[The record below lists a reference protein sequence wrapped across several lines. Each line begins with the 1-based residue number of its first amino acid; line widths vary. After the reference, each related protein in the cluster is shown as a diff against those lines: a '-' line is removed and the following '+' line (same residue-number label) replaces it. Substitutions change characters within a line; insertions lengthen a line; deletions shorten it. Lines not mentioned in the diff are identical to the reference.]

1 MCACKREGKGGREGE
16 EGEHEYRSI
25 DVSGR
30 RERPAGSTTPADE
43 NAGRGGRGLQNGR
56 PGTLLLFEPT
66 GSRAFA
72 PQATMTWDGRGVE
85 NNSVW
90 FCDRRQVIATGL

>member
-43 NAGRGGRGLQNGR
+43 NAGRGEGGYRMAG
-56 PGTLLLFEPT
+56 PGPYYCSNRQDLELSL
-66 GSRAFA
+66 RK
-72 PQATMTWDGRGVE
+72 PQ
-85 NNSVW
+85 
-90 FCDRRQVIATGL
+90 